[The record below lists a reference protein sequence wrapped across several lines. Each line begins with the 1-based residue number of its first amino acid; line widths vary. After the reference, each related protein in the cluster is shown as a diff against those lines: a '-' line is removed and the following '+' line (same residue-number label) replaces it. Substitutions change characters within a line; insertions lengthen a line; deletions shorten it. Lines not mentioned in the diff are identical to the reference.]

1 MMLNIF
7 SNAWLP
13 SICFLCEL
21 SIQIFCPFLNWIIYF
36 LLLRFELLVF
46 LLQAFIRLWFAN
58 IFVVCVFSFLFKFT
72 KVYGLIDF
80 SIFRVVRSLTWSK
93 FKTFPSL
100 KKESAHSISCYS
112 LLLPSLSLFLSN
124 HKQPFCPYRFAYYG
138 RLT

>member
-100 KKESAHSISCYS
+100 KKESAHSLAVTLCCYP
-112 LLLPSLSLFLSN
+112 PSLSSFPTISIHSVLADL
-124 HKQPFCPYRFAYYG
+124 PIMDV
-138 RLT
+138 